1 LIRSAYF
8 ASLVVSAT
16 TCAQINI
23 YEGNAFPD
31 TVGWERVGTLDA
43 DRQINNGWF
52 EQDADLGVWAP
63 EPIGETDV
71 YQRSISEFVGAPT
84 FFVECRVVTDVPS
97 ELFDVSGVATAIV
110 AGGRSGVHYHFTLT
124 DERVRLIRSN
134 FLPITF
140 ASIDAAIPHVYRL
153 ELYGAELYVWSI
165 DGQVVDAG
173 VPEGAYPAESSV
185 LVWGAR
191 HDLYD
196 NTTRWDYV
204 RYGVIPVDASGD
216 FDSSDSVDL
225 FDYYF
230 AHECLTNRRPGINGG
245 PHLDAGPGCRFTDF
259 DFDGDVDLRD
269 LAAFQNHF
277 GQNP

>member
-1 LIRSAYF
+1 MLIIVPI
-8 ASLVVSAT
+8 LVVAFSSLP
-16 TCAQINI
+16 AQVRT
-23 YEGNAFPD
+23 YEGAVFPEAL
-31 TVGWERVGTLDA
+31 GWERVGTVDA
-43 DRQINNGWF
+43 DRWLENGWLRHYT
-52 EQDADLGVWAP
+52 DLGAWAP
-63 EPIGETDV
+63 GPIGEQDF
-71 YQRSISEFVGAPT
+71 YRRSISEFVGAPT

-153 ELYGAELYVWSI
+153 ELHGAELYVWSI

-173 VPEGAYPAESSV
+173 LPEGAYPAESSV
-185 LVWGAR
+185 LIWGTS
-191 HDLYD
+191 HDEYD

-204 RYGVIPVDASGD
+204 RYGVIPLDASGD
-216 FDSSDSVDL
+216 FDGSGNVDL

-230 AHECLTNRRPGINGG
+230 AHECLTNDRPGINGG
-245 PHLDAGPGCRFTDF
+245 PGLDAGPGCRFTDF
-259 DFDGDVDLRD
+259 DFDNDVDLRD
-269 LAAFQNHF
+269 LAAFHNAF
-277 GQNP
+277 APKP